1 MRTLIFVLV
10 GLISLACFKSKELDL
25 KEPMT
30 INDSIFAII
39 DTMGFDYPKV
49 IKAQV
54 ILETGNF
61 SSRVYKQNNNLF
73 GMRLPKSR
81 MTTATSSNYGY
92 AVYPDLIS
100 SIEDRLIYD
109 TLYFKNLNRKQ
120 YLNKL
125 DRIYAADPN
134 YIQHLEKIIQKNFAD

>member
-1 MRTLIFVLV
+1 MKPIIFILV
-10 GLISLACFKSKELDL
+10 VFISLGCLNNKKEFKDV
-25 KEPMT
+25 MT
-30 INDSIFAII
+30 KNDSIFVII
-39 DTMGFDYPKV
+39 DTIGFEYPEV

-81 MTTATSSNYGY
+81 LTTATSSNYGY
-92 AVYPDLIS
+92 AVYPDVFS

-109 TLYFKNLNRKQ
+109 TLYFRNLNRQQ

-125 DRIYAADPN
+125 NRIYATNPN
-134 YIQHLEKIIQKNFAD
+134 YIQHLEKIIQKKFAD